1 MNDDI
6 KKGAMQ
12 MADGLKAEAKEA
24 MGKIDEVKGKL
35 DTNNDGTVDFD
46 ELKDGVF
53 GEAKEGFDKL
63 KALIDSGDLPQKVK
77 EELAEAVEKIK
88 PAVEAKK
95 MEAQIAKEKLEAE
108 INHKKEVKS
117 LKDEIL

>member
-24 MGKIDEVKGKL
+24 MGKVDEVKGKL
-35 DTNNDGTVDFD
+35 DTNKDGTVDFD

-63 KALIDSGDLPQKVK
+63 KALMDSG
-77 EELAEAVEKIK
+77 ELFHPLGLTSDEAYHFLLDT
-88 PAVEAKK
+88 AAGHLSRGRT
-95 MEAQIAKEKLEAE
+95 MTR
-108 INHKKEVKS
+108 
-117 LKDEIL
+117 